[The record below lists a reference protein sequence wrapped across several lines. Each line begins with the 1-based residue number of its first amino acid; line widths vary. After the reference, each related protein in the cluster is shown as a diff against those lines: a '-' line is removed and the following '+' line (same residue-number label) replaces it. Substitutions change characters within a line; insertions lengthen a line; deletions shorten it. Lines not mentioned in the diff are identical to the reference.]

1 MCFGFSDW
9 LDVEQ
14 SRCQMFWETKI
25 PEEQAISVW
34 RTLISEIVNLRLT
47 RN

>member
-14 SRCQMFWETKI
+14 SPCQVFWETKSLK
-25 PEEQAISVW
+25 EQVILVW
-34 RTLISEIVNLRLT
+34 RTLISEIVNLHLT